1 MGMIAE
7 KSFRRDVETENI
19 FLSNQHQEA
28 LVRLE
33 YFVRNMYVSL
43 LTGEPGVGKSTLLR
57 TFIKKLEP
65 SKYCICYINNSD
77 LTPKTLYT
85 DVLHSM
91 SVAPFAFLPM
101 IKKQFSEVAMDV
113 FKNQNKRIIV
123 FIDNA
128 QSLPIQTL
136 HEIRYMLNF
145 HYDSMSPVSL
155 ILIGQPELFATLR
168 LRTFEPLF
176 YRLSSHYQFKGFNQ
190 KQTGEYIL
198 HQLSLSNLNM
208 LFPDDVV
215 AKIWSRSRGLPQLI
229 NTICLHC
236 LIDMEANSLNL
247 VDNDV
252 LNRVLIDLQ
261 Y

>member
-1 MGMIAE
+1 MEMIAE
-7 KSFRRDVETENI
+7 KSFRRDIETEDV
-19 FLSNQHQEA
+19 FLSKQHKEA

-33 YFVRNMYVSL
+33 FFVRSMFVAL

-57 TFIKKLEP
+57 TFIRKLDP

-85 DVLHSM
+85 EVLQSL
-91 SVAPFAFLPM
+91 SVAPLSFLPR
-101 IKKQFSEVAMDV
+101 IKKQFAEVVMDV
-113 FKNQNKRIIV
+113 FKNHNKQLVV
-123 FIDNA
+123 FVDNA
-128 QSLPIQTL
+128 QSLPTQTL

-145 HYDSMSPVSL
+145 EFDSMSPLSL

-168 LRTFEPLF
+168 LRSFEPLF
-176 YRLSSHYQFKGFNQ
+176 YRLSSHYQFKGFSQ

-198 HQLSLSNLNM
+198 HQLNLSNLNM

-215 AKIWSRSRGLPQLI
+215 AKIWSRSRGLPQII
-229 NTICLHC
+229 NTICIHC

-247 VDNDV
+247 VDNAV
-252 LNRVLIDLQ
+252 LERVLADLQ